1 MTNLERL
8 QLIGIKRLGSPKR
21 GFRYRPQ
28 SGRLTKADLDRIHDL
43 KIPPAWTDV
52 AINPAAK
59 GRLQAIGKDAAG
71 RWQYLYHADHTRLQE
86 IRKFKRLGK
95 FAKALPKLR
104 ATVSRHLRQP
114 GLGRERVLA
123 AILRVLS
130 TCYMRPGSQS
140 YASEHGSYGIAT
152 LRRKHVTV
160 KGDLIEFDFPG
171 KAGVRQRRQLRDRQ
185 VAKVVRES
193 MKLPGFNVF
202 KYQTD
207 DGKVANVTRQQ
218 INTYIKE
225 IMGENFSA
233 KDFRTWAGTLVC
245 ACALSRAGVE
255 MPEESTLRTQARVR
269 KRRLVEAIKE
279 TAEVLGNTP
288 AVCRSSYVCPEIIN
302 EYEKGK
308 VIDNC
313 FSKLDDLVAFRGHGL
328 HAAERA
334 LLKFL
339 SRNGTSKAARKAVQ
353 NVVSNIT
360 RTRNGSGNGV
370 RKAA

>member
-8 QLIGIKRLGSPKR
+8 QQTGIHRTGTPKR
-21 GFRYRPQ
+21 GFRYRPT
-28 SGRLTKADLDRIHDL
+28 SGRLAQADLERINAL

-52 AINPAAK
+52 AINSAAS
-59 GRLQAIGKDAAG
+59 GRLQAVGKDAAG
-71 RWQYLYHADHTRLQE
+71 RWQYLYHENHTRLQE
-86 IRKFKRLGK
+86 RRKFKRLGK

-104 ATVSRHLRQP
+104 AAIARDLRKP

-123 AILRVLS
+123 AILRILS

-171 KAGVRQRRQLRDRQ
+171 KSGVRQRRQLRDRQ
-185 VAKVVRES
+185 VARLIRET

-202 KYQTD
+202 KFENG
-207 DGKVANVTRQQ
+207 DGKPVNVTRQH
-218 INTYIKE
+218 INAYIKE
-225 IMGENFSA
+225 VMGDSFSA

-245 ACALSRAGVE
+245 ACALARAGSE
-255 MPEESTLRTQARVR
+255 MPPESTLRTQARVR
-269 KRRLVEAIKE
+269 KRRIVEAIKE

-288 AVCRSSYVCPEIIN
+288 AVCRSSYVCPEVID
-302 EYEKGK
+302 EFEKGK
-308 VIDNC
+308 VIESC
-313 FSKLDDLVAFRGHGL
+313 FSNLEDLVSFRGLKL
-328 HAAERA
+328 HQSERA

-339 SRNGTSKAARKAVQ
+339 SRNGQPQKG
-353 NVVSNIT
+353 T
-360 RTRNGSGNGV
+360 RGTKTV
-370 RKAA
+370 K